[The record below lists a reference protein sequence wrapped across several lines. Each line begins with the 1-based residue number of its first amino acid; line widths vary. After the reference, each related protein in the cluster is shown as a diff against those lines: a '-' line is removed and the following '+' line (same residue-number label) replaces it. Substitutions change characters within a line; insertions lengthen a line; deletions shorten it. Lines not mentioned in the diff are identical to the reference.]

1 MKKEDDKKSHY
12 QKDSLTLV
20 GAIALGTGVMI
31 GAGIFALTG
40 QMAQM
45 TGRLFPLAFL
55 SAAVVVIF
63 SAYSYVKM
71 SNAYPSAG
79 GIAMYLKKAYGSTV
93 TTAFHSLLMY
103 FSMVIAQSFLARTF
117 GTYTLQFF
125 DIDDTSLLVP
135 TLGAGLLLVAFVINL
150 SANKM
155 IEGVASVLGFIK
167 IGGIVLFGIVGIM
180 VADKVEVNFSTVSPD
195 ASTFG
200 ATIAGFIGA
209 TALGI
214 LAFKGFTT
222 ITNSGS
228 ELKDPHQNVGRA
240 IMISIALCVVIYA
253 LVGFS
258 VASNL
263 SLEQIIETK
272 NYSLAAA
279 ARPALGEYAVWF
291 TVVLAMLATAGG
303 VIASIF
309 AVSRMLAMLTDMKL
323 VPHSHF
329 GMPGSIQKHTLV
341 YTVVLGLLLTIF
353 FDLTRIAALGIIFYL
368 IMDIAVH
375 WGILRHLRHE
385 IGAKLS
391 ILIVAII
398 LDLIVLAGFVWIKI
412 ASDPLVIG
420 VAGAVM
426 LALLI
431 MEILFLRYNPIEPKD
446 HKHG

>member
-1 MKKEDDKKSHY
+1 MGENEDRTQHY
-12 QKDSLTLV
+12 RKDSLTLV
-20 GAIALGTGVMI
+20 GAVALGTGVMI

-45 TGRLFPLAFL
+45 TGSLFPLAFL
-55 SAAVVVIF
+55 SAAVVVLF

-79 GIAMYLKKAYGSTV
+79 GIAMYLQKAYGSTV

-117 GTYTLQFF
+117 ATYTLQLFG
-125 DIDDTSLLVP
+125 IDDSSMLVP
-135 TLGAGLLLVAFVINL
+135 TLGAGLLLVAFLVNL
-150 SANKM
+150 SANRM

-167 IGGIVLFGIVGIM
+167 IGGIVLFGIVGVM
-180 VADKVEVNFSTVSPD
+180 VAGKVEMNFSTAVPD
-195 ASTFG
+195 ASIT
-200 ATIAGFIGA
+200 GFIGA

-228 ELKDPHQNVGRA
+228 ELKDPHRNVGRA

-263 SLEQIIETK
+263 SLEEIIRTR

-309 AVSRMLAMLTDMKL
+309 AVSRMLAMLTEMKL

-341 YTVVLGLLLTIF
+341 YTVVLGLLLTLF

-368 IMDIAVH
+368 IMDVAVH
-375 WGILRHLRHE
+375 WGILRYLRHK
-385 IGAKLS
+385 INAHS
-391 ILIVAII
+391 VFLIVAII
-398 LDLIVLAGFVWIKI
+398 LDLIVLSGFVWIKLLN
-412 ASDPLVIG
+412 DPLVVG
-420 VAGAVM
+420 VAGAIM
-426 LALLI
+426 LTILI
-431 MEILFLRYNPIEPKD
+431 MEVLFLRYNPIVPEE
-446 HKHG
+446 HNH

>member
-1 MKKEDDKKSHY
+1 MNKNEDRTSHY
-12 QKDSLTLV
+12 RKDSLTLV
-20 GAIALGTGVMI
+20 GAVALGTGVMI

-45 TGRLFPLAFL
+45 TGSLFPLAFL
-55 SAAVVVIF
+55 SAALIVSF

-79 GIAMYLKKAYGSTV
+79 GIAMYLQKAYGSTL
-93 TTAFHSLLMY
+93 TTAFHALLMY

-117 GTYTLQFF
+117 GAYTLQLF
-125 DIDDTSLLVP
+125 DIDDSSLLVP
-135 TLGAGLLLVAFVINL
+135 ALGAGLLLVAFLINL
-150 SANKM
+150 SANSM

-167 IGGIVLFGIVGIM
+167 IGGIILFGVVGIM
-180 VADKVEVNFSTVSPD
+180 VADKVEVNFSTAVPD
-195 ASTFG
+195 ASIT
-200 ATIAGFIGA
+200 GFIGA

-228 ELKDPHQNVGRA
+228 ELKDPHRNVGRA
-240 IMISIALCVVIYA
+240 IMISIALCVVIYT
-253 LVGFS
+253 LVGFA

-263 SLEQIIETK
+263 SLQEIIDTR

-291 TVVLAMLATAGG
+291 TVILAMLATAGG
-303 VIASIF
+303 IIASIF
-309 AVSRMLAMLTDMKL
+309 AVSRMLAMLTEMKL

-341 YTVVLGLLLTIF
+341 YTIVLGLLLTIF

-368 IMDIAVH
+368 VMDIAVH
-375 WGILRHLRHE
+375 WGVLRYLRQE
-385 IGAKLS
+385 VGARLS
-391 ILIVAII
+391 ILITAII
-398 LDLIVLAGFVWIKI
+398 LDLIVLAGFIWIKI
-412 ASDPLVIG
+412 ISDPLVVG
-420 VAGAVM
+420 VAGVVM
-426 LALLI
+426 LAILI
-431 MEILFLRYNPIEPKD
+431 MEVLFLRYNPIVPKD
-446 HKHG
+446 HNHE

>member
-1 MKKEDDKKSHY
+1 MNKNEDRTQHY
-12 QKDSLTLV
+12 RKDSLTLV
-20 GAIALGTGVMI
+20 GAVALGTGVMI

-45 TGRLFPLAFL
+45 TGSLFPLAFL
-55 SAAVVVIF
+55 SAAVIVIF

-79 GIAMYLKKAYGSTV
+79 GIGMYLQKAYGSTV
-93 TTAFHSLLMY
+93 TTAFHALLMY
-103 FSMVIAQSFLARTF
+103 FSMVIAESFLARTF
-117 GTYTLQFF
+117 GTYTLQLFG
-125 DIDDTSLLVP
+125 IDGSSLLVP
-135 TLGAGLLLVAFVINL
+135 TLGVGLLLVAFAINL
-150 SANKM
+150 SANRM

-167 IGGIVLFGIVGIM
+167 IGGIILFGVVGVM
-180 VADKVEVNFSTVSPD
+180 VADTVEVNFSTAVPD
-195 ASTFG
+195 ASIT
-200 ATIAGFIGA
+200 GFIGA

-228 ELKDPHQNVGRA
+228 ELKDPHKNVGRA
-240 IMISIALCVVIYA
+240 IIISIALCVVIYA
-253 LVGFS
+253 LVGFA

-263 SLEQIIETK
+263 SLQEIIDTRD
-272 NYSLAAA
+272 YSLAAA

-303 VIASIF
+303 IIASIF
-309 AVSRMLAMLTDMKL
+309 AVSRMLAMLTEMKL

-341 YTVVLGLLLTIF
+341 YTVVLALLLTMF

-375 WGILRHLRHE
+375 WGILRYLRHE
-385 IGAKLS
+385 IGARLA
-391 ILIVAII
+391 ILITAII
-398 LDLIVLAGFVWIKI
+398 LDLIVLAGFIYIKI
-412 ASDPLVIG
+412 QSDPLVVG
-420 VAGAVM
+420 VAGVVM
-426 LALLI
+426 LVILI
-431 MEILFLRYNPIEPKD
+431 VEVLFLRYNPIILKD
-446 HKHG
+446 PHQG

>member
-1 MKKEDDKKSHY
+1 MNKDEDKTQHY
-12 QKDSLTLV
+12 RKDSLTLV
-20 GAIALGTGVMI
+20 GAVALGTGVMI

-45 TGRLFPLAFL
+45 TGSLFPLAFL
-55 SAAVVVIF
+55 SAAVIVTF

-79 GIAMYLKKAYGSTV
+79 GIGMYLQKAYGSTV
-93 TTAFHSLLMY
+93 TTAFHALLMY
-103 FSMVIAQSFLARTF
+103 FSMVIAESFLARTF
-117 GTYTLQFF
+117 GTYTLQLFG
-125 DIDDTSLLVP
+125 IDSSSLLVP
-135 TLGAGLLLVAFVINL
+135 ILGVGLLLVAFAINL
-150 SANKM
+150 SANRM

-167 IGGIVLFGIVGIM
+167 IAGIVLFGVVGVM
-180 VADKVEVNFSTVSPD
+180 VADTVEVNFSTAVPD
-195 ASTFG
+195 ASIT
-200 ATIAGFIGA
+200 GFIGA

-228 ELKDPHQNVGRA
+228 ELKDPHRNVGRA
-240 IMISIALCVVIYA
+240 IIISIALCVVIYA
-253 LVGFS
+253 LVGFA

-263 SLEQIIETK
+263 SLQEIIETRD
-272 NYSLAAA
+272 YSLAAA

-303 VIASIF
+303 IIASIF
-309 AVSRMLAMLTDMKL
+309 AVSRMLAMLTEMKL

-329 GMPGSIQKHTLV
+329 GMSGSIQKHTLV
-341 YTVVLGLLLTIF
+341 YTVVLALLLTLF

-375 WGILRHLRHE
+375 WGILRYLRHE
-385 IGAKLS
+385 IGARLV
-391 ILIVAII
+391 ILITAII
-398 LDLIVLAGFVWIKI
+398 LDLIVLAGFIYIKI
-412 ASDPLVIG
+412 QSDPLVVG

-426 LALLI
+426 LIILI
-431 MEILFLRYNPIEPKD
+431 VEVLFLRYNPIVSKD
-446 HKHG
+446 PH